1 MRSLL
6 ICVLSFAVFALPTLA
21 RAEKPKE
28 FLAVYSNMCISSNSG
43 DLKGERMIVFRSG
56 HPFEK
61 ERIWVLYQSG
71 EGVLS
76 EPLFEVAEIDG
87 DSFRIDIHFPS
98 PERYFRK
105 LVGRITPDAIE
116 GRYTDPYRSR
126 DLILKR
132 DFQPENRF
140 PICSS
145 NADSSGERWP

>member
-6 ICVLSFAVFALPTLA
+6 TCVISVAVFALPTLA
-21 RAEKPKE
+21 GAEKPKE
-28 FLAVYSNMCISSNSG
+28 FLAVYSNMCVHPESG
-43 DLKGERMIVFRSG
+43 DLLGERMIVFRSG

-61 ERIWVLYQSG
+61 EKVWVLYQRG
-71 EGVLS
+71 VGVLS

-98 PERYFRK
+98 ADRYFRK
-105 LVGRITPDAIE
+105 LVGRITPDTIE

-126 DLILKR
+126 HLELKR
-132 DFQPENRF
+132 TFQTENRF

-145 NADSSGERWP
+145 KADPEGERSP

>member
-1 MRSLL
+1 MRTLL
-6 ICVLSFAVFALPTLA
+6 TSVLGLAISALPTLA

-28 FLAVYSNMCISSNSG
+28 FLAVYSNMCVSPNSG

-61 ERIWVLYQSG
+61 EKVWVLYQKG

-87 DSFRIDIHFPS
+87 DSFQIDIHFPS
-98 PERYFRK
+98 PVGYFRK
-105 LVGRITPDAIE
+105 LVGRITADAIE

-126 DLILKR
+126 QLVLKR
-132 DFQPENRF
+132 DLAPENRF
-140 PICSS
+140 PICSDK
-145 NADSSGERWP
+145 ADE